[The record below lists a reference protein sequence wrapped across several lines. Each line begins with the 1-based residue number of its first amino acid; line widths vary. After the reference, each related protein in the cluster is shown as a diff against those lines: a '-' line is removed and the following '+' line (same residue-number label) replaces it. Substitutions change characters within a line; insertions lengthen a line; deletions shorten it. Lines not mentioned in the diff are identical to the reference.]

1 MSKSPQI
8 KSKPKS
14 ANKNNDDLPL
24 IIESSHLKPAR
35 EADHTLD
42 IEAVREDALREVPR
56 NSQPFVSIIHPPCLN
71 LEPGQTPAARR
82 RGHVARAQAHKRLHR
97 AAAHGQRAAPSN
109 L

>member
-14 ANKNNDDLPL
+14 ANKNDDLPL

-56 NSQPFVSIIHPPCLN
+56 NSQPCVSIIHSTLPQP
-71 LEPGQTPAARR
+71 
-82 RGHVARAQAHKRLHR
+82 
-97 AAAHGQRAAPSN
+97 
-109 L
+109 